1 MDGSKLVYLFTDGQ
15 LGCLHLWTIVDSAA
29 VNICVQIFE
38 NLLSILWEYI
48 HRNGI
53 AGSCGNSIY

>member
-29 VNICVQIFE
+29 VNICVQMFE
-38 NLLSILWEYI
+38 NLLSILWEYTPNI
-48 HRNGI
+48 CFYTMSTDAR
-53 AGSCGNSIY
+53 